1 MLLLLLTAAFAA
13 AAFGILVTRV
23 FHPFHRRIALGLYL
37 TGWVPFLLSVQQ
49 HRTMLASA
57 AEPIQGVL
65 TGYELHVVL
74 LIALLIA
81 GYLIRTLLPSDP
93 SPAEGLSDAELDALL
108 AQDLQ
113 LLRYLLD
120 RLELALQTLLT
131 SGLLRTDRVEPLSA
145 DENRSVR
152 SMWARYVEAS
162 FELDILKYR
171 HRSFYRL
178 PWRSREQAEAFLIA
192 YGSFAAQYGAELE
205 LTRAVSTNDRV
216 KTVLN
221 EADPLAD
228 LPANSYAAVQR
239 RLLHPDTLVRLSA
252 GRAWI
257 QVIRA
262 DLSRHA
268 ALLDRIEDSLQS
280 VDEAVSQDPLGVLRN
295 PMHYLEKKVFDAW
308 FPVQKE
314 AAVQVSYVR
323 ATSRRYF
330 ISPQRAGE
338 ATEALAPGDI
348 LLQRREWHLTNLG
361 IPGYWTHAALYLGS
375 PATLEAYFAG
385 LPELEGSSVADYIA
399 ARRPAAWAALRKS
412 DASGA
417 PLAVIEALR
426 AGVVLHSVEQSCSC
440 DSLGA
445 LRPRVSRSDKLAAVV
460 EALAHLGKPY
470 DYNFDFTSD
479 NELVCS
485 ELIYKAFHACADI
498 ALDPE
503 EVNGRLLL
511 SPNQMAIKFDDELGS
526 EAAQLDFVLFIDGH
540 DIDQLTEQPVE
551 VFRDAWKR
559 PKWHIIFT

>member
-1 MLLLLLTAAFAA
+1 MLLLLLTGIFSA
-13 AAFGILVTRV
+13 AAFGVLVTRV

-37 TGWVPFLLSVQQ
+37 TSWVPFLLSVQQ
-49 HRTMLASA
+49 HRAMLASA
-57 AEPIQGVL
+57 TEPIQGML
-65 TGYELHVVL
+65 TGYELHVIL
-74 LIALLIA
+74 LIALLIS

-93 SPAEGLSDAELDALL
+93 SPAEGLSDVELDALL

-113 LLRYLLD
+113 LLGYLLD
-120 RLELALQTLLT
+120 RLELAQQQLLT
-131 SGLLRTDRVEPLSA
+131 SGLLRPSEEPLSA
-145 DENRSVR
+145 EENRVLR
-152 SMWARYVEAS
+152 EGWARYVEAS

-178 PWRSREQAEAFLIA
+178 PWRSRQQAEAFLVA
-192 YGSFAAQYGAELE
+192 YGAFAAQYGAELE

-216 KTVLN
+216 KTVFN
-221 EADPLAD
+221 EADPLAE
-228 LPANSYAAVQR
+228 LPEGSYAAIQR
-239 RLLHPDTLVRLSA
+239 RLLHPDTVVRLNA

-257 QVIRA
+257 QVIRN
-262 DLSRHA
+262 DLSRDA
-268 ALLDRIEDSLQS
+268 ALLDRVEDSLKT
-280 VDEAVSQDPLGVLRN
+280 VDQAVSQDPLGVLRN

-330 ISPQRAGE
+330 ISRGRAGQ
-338 ATEALAPGDI
+338 ATEMLAPGDI

-361 IPGYWTHAALYLGS
+361 IPGYWTHAALYLGT
-375 PATLEAYFAG
+375 PATLEAYFTG
-385 LPELEGSSVADYIA
+385 LPELEGGSVADYIA
-399 ARRPAAWAALRKS
+399 ARRPQAWAALRKT
-412 DASGA
+412 DAEGA

-426 AGVVLHSVEQSCSC
+426 PGVVLHSVEESCSC

-445 LRPRVSRSDKLAAVV
+445 LRPRVSRSDKLAAVI

-485 ELIYKAFHACADI
+485 ELIYKAFHASADI
-498 ALDPE
+498 ALEPE

-511 SPNQMAIKFDDELGS
+511 SPNQMAMKFDAELGS
-526 EAAQLDFVLFIDGH
+526 DAAQLDFVLFLDGW
-540 DIDQLTEQPVE
+540 DIDAITERPAE
-551 VFRDAWKR
+551 AFRGVWKR
-559 PKWHIIFT
+559 PKWHILFT